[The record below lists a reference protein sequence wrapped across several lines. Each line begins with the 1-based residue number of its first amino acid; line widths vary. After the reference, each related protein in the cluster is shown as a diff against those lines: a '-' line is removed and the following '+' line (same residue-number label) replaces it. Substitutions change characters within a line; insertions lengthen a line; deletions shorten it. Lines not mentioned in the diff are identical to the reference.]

1 MQPTTPTTPTKTI
14 LATIR
19 RLDIRTRRLMNDGLA
34 GAYHSV
40 FKGRGMDFDE
50 VREYVPGDE
59 IRTIDWNVTA
69 RAGRP
74 FVKKYTE
81 ERELNILLIVDVSAS
96 GNFGSGGQSKRQLA
110 AEIASLLALSAIRNG
125 DKVGLLLFTDRIEEY
140 IPPGKGRRHVLRV
153 VREILYR
160 TPAGRG
166 TDGIMALEYA
176 GRILHRRA
184 IVFMISDFQS
194 SGDLTKARAALRQS
208 LRQANRRHDVVAVRI
223 EDARER
229 ELPNVGLVALQD
241 AETGELIEL
250 DTGDAEVRAR
260 FNVRARQSV
269 ADIAGDIRG
278 EGIDLL
284 ELTTNAPYVP
294 ALQRFFKTRE
304 RHRR

>member
-1 MQPTTPTTPTKTI
+1 M
-14 LATIR
+14 
-19 RLDIRTRRLMNDGLA
+19 
-34 GAYHSV
+34 
-40 FKGRGMDFDE
+40 
-50 VREYVPGDE
+50 
-59 IRTIDWNVTA
+59 
-69 RAGRP
+69 
-74 FVKKYTE
+74 
-81 ERELNILLIVDVSAS
+81 AS

-110 AEIASLLALSAIRNG
+110 AEVASLLALSAIRNG

-250 DTGDAEVRAR
+250 DTGDAELRAR
-260 FNVRARQSV
+260 FNVRARQSA